1 MIMMNF
7 GQRCVAS
14 FIFLSVGVALQAQSS
29 LTGSIKNE
37 MKKDLLKQVKPFS
50 LNPSQTLRSQSENT
64 KAIQDESLLEF
75 AKKYQKSTGG
85 AEFEDKYKLGEG
97 LSNLQ
102 SNTLLNKLPDGHVT
116 PVFNNGR
123 WEFMNTAN
131 RIDGLIVP
139 SGLNLSGGGTKKISE
154 KSKKILRD
162 VFGIEVDE
170 RPIIIT
176 KELIEKVS
184 IRPLQK

>member
-14 FIFLSVGVALQAQSS
+14 FIFLSIGVALQAQSS

-37 MKKDLLKQVKPFS
+37 MKKDLLKQVKPSS

-97 LSNLQ
+97 LT
-102 SNTLLNKLPDGHVT
+102 NTLLNKLPDGHVT

-154 KSKKILRD
+154 KSKKILRY

-184 IRPLQK
+184 IRPRQK